1 MLNAAPLPLLL
12 RMAAPNALAFVV
24 QASVNM
30 TEIWYVGQLGTVS
43 LAAMALMFPWLM
55 LMQMLANGA
64 IGGAVTGAVA
74 RAIGSGHIERAE
86 QLIWH
91 ALAIAVIAGFAFLLL
106 VLLLLDPL
114 LRLMS
119 EDPAVLAESR
129 AYAIVL
135 FSGCPL
141 LWSMA
146 MLSSVYR
153 GMGNMR
159 FPAMLMVL
167 GAAVQ
172 VPLSGMLIL
181 GWFGMPQLGITGAAV
196 SILVVA
202 GLSTL
207 VLLVGLS
214 GHRQTLRLLT
224 ERCRFAVAQFMG
236 ILKVGL
242 PSALSPVFTIA
253 TISGINVLVGEF
265 GVAALAGYGIGSR
278 IEFLLIPMVF
288 GLGVAMNALVG
299 VNLGAG
305 QLARAVRIGWTGG
318 FTAAAFTGV
327 AGILLALFPQ
337 VWAGLFT
344 DDPATLASAQSY
356 LRIMGPFFA
365 FQGLGLSLYFA
376 SQGAGT
382 VTWPVIA
389 TVLRFVIAIGVG
401 ALCVYGLELPLNSV
415 YLMAS
420 IGMLIFGSITA
431 VALKLG
437 VWDRMSAA
445 NIRRDHAET

>member
-74 RAIGSGHIERAE
+74 RAIGSGHLERAE

-91 ALAIAVIAGFAFLLL
+91 ALAIAVIAGFAFLLI

-214 GHRQTLRLLT
+214 GSRQTLRLLT
-224 ERCRFAVAQFMG
+224 ERCRFAAAQFMG
-236 ILKVGL
+236 ILRVGL

-445 NIRRDHAET
+445 TIRRDHAET